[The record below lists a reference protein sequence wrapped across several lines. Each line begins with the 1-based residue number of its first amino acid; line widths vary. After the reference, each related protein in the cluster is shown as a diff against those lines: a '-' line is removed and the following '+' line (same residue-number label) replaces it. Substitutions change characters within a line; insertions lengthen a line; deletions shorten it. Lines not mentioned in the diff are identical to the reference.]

1 MLNLSSRT
9 VKLLLLFFG
18 VPLYALIQY
27 SAVALV
33 ELMTGEITFVWRQF
47 SQIISALFVLLL
59 IRRSLFSCLSGRNTG
74 IPRKLL
80 LPLSVAALFVLTYN
94 LASSLLGRES
104 AVPLETVSDGSLLSL
119 LFYFVLTVGIAP
131 IIEEYFF
138 RGFVWKVLGEL
149 GGGVV
154 LQVLITALFWGF
166 LHGQYDM
173 FDKVSLTLLGVVLGV
188 VRARA
193 EGIGRCVILHL
204 FVNSIAFLET
214 LFS

>member
-27 SAVALV
+27 SAAALV

-47 SQIISALFVLLL
+47 SLIISALFVLLL
-59 IRRSLFSCLSGRNTG
+59 IRRSLLSCLCAGS
-74 IPRKLL
+74 PQKLL
-80 LPLSVAALFVLTYN
+80 LPLFSAALFVLTYN
-94 LASSLLGRES
+94 LASSLLGRKS

-166 LHGQYDM
+166 LHDQYDI
-173 FDKVSLTLLGVVLGV
+173 FNKVSLTLLGVVLGV